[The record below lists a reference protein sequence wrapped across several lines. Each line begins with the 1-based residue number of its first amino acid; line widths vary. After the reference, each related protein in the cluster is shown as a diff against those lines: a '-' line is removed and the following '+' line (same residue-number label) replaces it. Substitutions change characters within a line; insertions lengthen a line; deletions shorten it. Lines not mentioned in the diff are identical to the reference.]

1 MPFVPRTASRGCSG
15 RADDISIHPSA
26 VVDPSAI
33 LDPGARIGPYVVIDG
48 PVRIGCDTVVDS
60 FAVISGNTE
69 IGANC
74 HIHAGAVVG
83 GIPQDRAYTGGES
96 YCVIGDGVE
105 IREGASV
112 HRGTAPGSTT
122 RVGNRCF
129 IMANAHVGHNC
140 VLEDEVILINGVL
153 LGGHVHV
160 GAKAVISGNA
170 AVHQFVRIGSLAM
183 IGGLTKV
190 TRDIVPF
197 LMADGDGTCVG
208 INKIGLRRAG
218 YTREASDD
226 VRAAFKVLYRSALPF
241 SEAIAT
247 LTATMTTNAG
257 QQILSFLRAPSK
269 RGITGGRPY
278 SRRVDVSESPEN
290 ARSEEI

>member
-1 MPFVPRTASRGCSG
+1 M
-15 RADDISIHPSA
+15 
-26 VVDPSAI
+26 
-33 LDPGARIGPYVVIDG
+33 VIDG

-60 FAVISGNTE
+60 FSVISGHTQ
-69 IGANC
+69 IGAGC

-96 YCVIGDGVE
+96 YCSIGNGVE
-105 IREGASV
+105 VREGASI
-112 HRGTAPGSTT
+112 HRGTAVGSTT
-122 RVGNRCF
+122 RVGDRCF
-129 IMANAHVGHNC
+129 IMANSHVGHNC
-140 VLEDEVILINGVL
+140 VLEDDVTLINGVL

-160 GAKAVISGNA
+160 GAKAIISGNA

-197 LMADGDGTCVG
+197 LMADGGEGTCVG
-208 INKIGLRRAG
+208 INKVGLRRSG
-218 YTREASDD
+218 YTREACDD
-226 VRAAFKVLYRSALPF
+226 VRNAFKVLYRSALPF

-247 LTATMTTNAG
+247 LSETLTTDAG
-257 QQILSFLRAPSK
+257 QRILAFLRAPSK

-278 SRRVDVSESPEN
+278 ARRVELADTQDGAKP
-290 ARSEEI
+290 EEI